1 MSGLRKWHLLC
12 PNCEYPNEVFHMDWT
27 SLKCSGCGGLVEQN
41 EWKDVWEMEDP
52 DPHPADAVG
61 EKPLPDEHI
70 DNEIAKEMD
79 MSYGALYSEHVKKEI
94 ALEAAIKK
102 KPVPFEQELIE
113 VLKDLSIQINTL
125 PDRLVQAM
133 EYKLAE
139 HNVIAMSGE
148 EENDEQL

>member
-27 SLKCSGCGGLVEQN
+27 SLKCDGCGGLVELN
-41 EWKDVWEMEDP
+41 EWKDVWEMEDL

-61 EKPLPDEHI
+61 EKPLPEESDVTTDSVTYITAE
-70 DNEIAKEMD
+70 
-79 MSYGALYSEHVKKEI
+79 
-94 ALEAAIKK
+94 KK

-113 VLKDLSIQINTL
+113 VLKDLAIQVNVL
-125 PDRLVQAM
+125 PDRLAQAM

-139 HNVIAMSGE
+139 HHVIAMPGE
-148 EENDEQL
+148 EEEEEENEEQL

>member
-1 MSGLRKWHLLC
+1 
-12 PNCEYPNEVFHMDWT
+12 
-27 SLKCSGCGGLVEQN
+27 
-41 EWKDVWEMEDP
+41 MEDL
-52 DPHPADAVG
+52 DPHPADVVG

-70 DNEIAKEMD
+70 DNEESD

-139 HNVIAMSGE
+139 HNVIAMPGE
-148 EENDEQL
+148 EENDELL

>member
-70 DNEIAKEMD
+70 DNEESDVTTDSVTYITAE
-79 MSYGALYSEHVKKEI
+79 
-94 ALEAAIKK
+94 KK

-113 VLKDLSIQINTL
+113 VLKDLAIQVNVL
-125 PDRLVQAM
+125 PDRLAQAM

-139 HNVIAMSGE
+139 HHVIAMPGEEEE